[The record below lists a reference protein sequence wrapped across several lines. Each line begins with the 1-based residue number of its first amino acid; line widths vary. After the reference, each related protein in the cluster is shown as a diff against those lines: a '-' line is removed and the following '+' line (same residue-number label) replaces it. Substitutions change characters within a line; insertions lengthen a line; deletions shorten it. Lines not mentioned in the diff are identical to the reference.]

1 MTLQA
6 EPTTAATVH
15 AERHTVGGLAT
26 YVWRPDGP
34 PRAVLVARTPYDAA
48 GHAPEGVGWARHG
61 VALVLQDVRGRHGS
75 PGRFTPYAGEGP
87 DGADLLAWTRR
98 RPWVRGPVVLHG
110 TSYGAHCALAALA
123 ALEEHGAAPADGP
136 DAVSLAV
143 PALGLGETAWTRG
156 GAFQLASRLG
166 WWGEHADL
174 ADWERVV
181 DATRDDADRAALAAR
196 QRVPLLAIGGLH
208 DHFAHDTVDLA
219 RAWGG
224 PAWLVLGPWGHDLRG
239 ARRAERVLAWL
250 DRLADGAPPTGAVVG
265 DGTRSLR
272 PGTPLR
278 RRLAVALGGG
288 ILRVDPAHPV
298 PSPPFGTRELDP
310 RVRPDRL
317 LLPVDLPCPGAGRAL
332 VADVAAYVAG
342 DAPPG
347 TPPDAVWCVA
357 LARRV
362 PGPGGPVLEEL
373 AHGAAVGP
381 RVTLGPVV
389 LDPADDHVLVVAA
402 DAFPRTAPARSG
414 SAHVRTVRH
423 VDLEV
428 APWPLR

>member
-1 MTLQA
+1 MTLA
-6 EPTTAATVH
+6 AAAPTTVH
-15 AERHTVGGLAT
+15 AERHEVGGLAT
-26 YVWRPDGP
+26 YAWRPDGP
-34 PRAVLVARTPYDAA
+34 PRAVLVARTPYDAV

-98 RPWVRGPVVLHG
+98 QSWVAGPVVLHG

-123 ALEEHGAAPADGP
+123 ELEERGSAPADGP
-136 DAVSLAV
+136 DAVSVGV

-174 ADWERVV
+174 SDWGRVV
-181 DATRDDADRAALAAR
+181 DATRDDAGRAALAAR

-224 PAWLVLGPWGHDLRG
+224 PVHLVLGPWAHDLRG
-239 ARRAERVLAWL
+239 AQRARRVLAWL
-250 DRLADGAPPTGAVVG
+250 DQLAAGTPPTGASVGASVG

-278 RRLAVALGGG
+278 RRFPAGPGGV
-288 ILRVDPAHPV
+288 LRVDPARPV
-298 PSPPFGTRELDP
+298 PSPPLGSRALDP
-310 RVRPDRL
+310 RGRPDRL
-317 LLPVDLPCPGAGRAL
+317 LLPVDLPRPGAGRAL

-342 DAPPG
+342 DAPPAA
-347 TPPDAVWCVA
+347 PWCVA
-357 LARRV
+357 LARR
-362 PGPGGPVLEEL
+362 GRGGAVLEEL

-414 SAHVRTVRH
+414 APHVRTVRH

-428 APWPLR
+428 TPWPLR